1 MEIKKLILFYSYFQ
15 NRKMVG
21 KSKQNYTKNAY
32 QLFLDDFRNNLSEKE
47 RSDARKVIKD
57 GAFAW
62 SELKNDAINKK
73 NQSSIKK
80 LDGYREAAKNLK
92 LIKNDEVIDYDY
104 YVDPNDF
111 NDKDHFDSDLD
122 EKLDKQILYMIAH
135 PGAESTPYD

>member
-1 MEIKKLILFYSYFQ
+1 
-15 NRKMVG
+15 MVG

-32 QLFLDDFRNNLSEKE
+32 QLFLDDFRNGLNQKE
-47 RSDARKVIKD
+47 RSDPRKVIKD

-80 LDGYREAAKNLK
+80 LDGYKEAAKKLK
-92 LIKNDEVIDYDY
+92 LTKNDHEVKDYDY

-111 NDKDHFDSDLD
+111 VDNDHFDSKLD

>member
-1 MEIKKLILFYSYFQ
+1 
-15 NRKMVG
+15 MVG

-32 QLFLDDFRNNLSEKE
+32 QLFLDDFRNGLNEKE

-80 LDGYREAAKNLK
+80 LNGYKEEAKNLK
-92 LIKNDEVIDYDY
+92 LTKNDEEKDEEDNQDYHY

-111 NDKDHFDSDLD
+111 NNNDHFDSKLD